1 MEQQQ
6 SDKYLFLDDV
16 RMPYEVG
23 NYIYPV
29 RLRPM
34 YRQKSW
40 KIVRDYEEFVEY
52 IEKNGLPDVVS
63 FDHDLADSHYA
74 PEHLWTD
81 YEKSKEWQD
90 NQIHTEKTG
99 YDCAKWLVDYCIEN
113 NINLPDYYCHSMN
126 PVGKD
131 KILNLLNQYE
141 INQTNF

>member
-63 FDHDLADSHYA
+63 FDHDLADIHYD
-74 PEHLWTD
+74 PLTWTEGFE
-81 YEKSKEWQD
+81 YE
-90 NQIHTEKTG
+90 EKTG
-99 YDCAKWLVDYCIEN
+99 YDCAKWLVDYCQN
-113 NINLPDYYCHSMN
+113 HNLKLPEFYCHSMN

-131 KILNLLNQYE
+131 KILKLLNSFKTYS
-141 INQTNF
+141 